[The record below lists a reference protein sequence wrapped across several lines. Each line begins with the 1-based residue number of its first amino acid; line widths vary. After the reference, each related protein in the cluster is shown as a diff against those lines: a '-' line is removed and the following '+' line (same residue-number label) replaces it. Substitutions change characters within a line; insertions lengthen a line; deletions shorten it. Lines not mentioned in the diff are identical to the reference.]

1 MQPMMADTVEI
12 RVRGRE
18 KASYYR
24 FVTET
29 EKDADGNE
37 KTTERSIFE
46 SFSK

>member
-24 FVTET
+24 FETET
-29 EKDADGNE
+29 EKDEEGNS
-37 KTTERSIFE
+37 KTTEKRILE